1 MLNKLISGWAYNCDK
16 NAFCSNFGQKRGV
29 GVHSGV
35 GLLSSEYG
43 KYTVKSVY
51 SPNYGMTKNIISGQR
66 IQVGTSYK
74 YRSEMHNVVMI

>member
-1 MLNKLISGWAYNCDK
+1 MLNKLISEWAYNRDK

-43 KYTVKSVY
+43 TAPLIFCFGIVVSNTCMY
-51 SPNYGMTKNIISGQR
+51 SLFNGSDKRFGISGR
-66 IQVGTSYK
+66 
-74 YRSEMHNVVMI
+74 RL

>member
-1 MLNKLISGWAYNCDK
+1 MLNKLISGWAYNRDK

-43 KYTVKSVY
+43 IAIIATCIIA
-51 SPNYGMTKNIISGQR
+51 IIS
-66 IQVGTSYK
+66 Y
-74 YRSEMHNVVMI
+74 Y

>member
-1 MLNKLISGWAYNCDK
+1 MLNKLISGWAYNRDK

-43 KYTVKSVY
+43 INNYYYYYYIINYCAILSFVILIMAKYGENFEY
-51 SPNYGMTKNIISGQR
+51 ILQ
-66 IQVGTSYK
+66 
-74 YRSEMHNVVMI
+74 